1 MTSRFFALGAILFA
15 LAVWQ
20 TPNMPAVAQEVT
32 LRFSQFT
39 PRTHF
44 YHRRILEPWVADVHE
59 ATEGRVRI
67 EFTTAPLGPFPR
79 NFDMARQG
87 VADITAGNHGVTPG
101 RFQITQIVEG
111 GLPGAKDSEAVSVAL
126 WRTHE
131 EYLHKANEHEGTHL
145 LTLHTS
151 GSIHF
156 FSLEKPIERIG
167 DFKGLKF
174 LAPNQTGAKIATA
187 LGGIP
192 VIKPVTEYYDTVSK
206 GVVDLAMSTNT
217 AVARWGAEQFV
228 KYQTRVPGGL
238 MYGTF
243 FVVVNQAKWDTI
255 SANDQDAIM
264 SVSGEEYAKLAGSVF
279 AEEDVRALDERKAG
293 TIRIMDAGPDL
304 ARDVHAA
311 FSFVTEEWIAK
322 ADAKG
327 IDGAAALKYLREQA
341 AGYK

>member
-1 MTSRFFALGAILFA
+1 MFARIFTLFATAFAL
-15 LAVWQ
+15 LAWQ
-20 TPNMPAVAQEVT
+20 TPATPAAAQEVT

-44 YHRRILEPWVADVHE
+44 YHRRILEPWVADVDA
-59 ATEGRVRI
+59 ATEGRVKI

-79 NFDMARQG
+79 NFDMASQG

-101 RFQITQIVEG
+101 RFEITQIVEG
-111 GLPGAKDSEAVSVAL
+111 GLPGAKDSESVSVAL
-126 WRTHE
+126 WRTHDKH
-131 EYLHKANEHEGTHL
+131 LHKANEHEGTHL

-151 GSIHF
+151 GSMHF

-255 SANDQDAIM
+255 SPKDQDAIM

-279 AEEDVRALDERKAG
+279 AEEDVRALNERKAG
-293 TIRIMDAGPDL
+293 TIEIKDASPAF
-304 ARDVHAA
+304 ARDIHKS
-311 FSFVTEEWIAK
+311 FSFVNEAWIKK
-322 ADAKG
+322 ANAKG
-327 IDGAAALKYLREQA
+327 IDGAAALQYLREQA
-341 AGYK
+341 ASYK